1 MIVFL
6 ATVSSLA
13 VAAQATT
20 TAGRDT
26 LFARTDG
33 DSTRVVA
40 DSVRTSGAPRLDLAR
55 VTLGAASFAP
65 IRQDDSDSVTTQRR
79 HAVEHS
85 DWYYRRLTIHKLASY
100 TTIPLFVTEYIL
112 GDKLYKGEGTNTTR
126 SAHGVVAS
134 GIGVL
139 FGVNTLTGVW
149 NLWDSRDEPGKARR
163 VTHAVL
169 MLASDAGFVATAA
182 MAPEGVEDGGFVEA
196 SDSNSQSR
204 HRAVAVGSMGV
215 SLVSYLMMYLWK

>member
-1 MIVFL
+1 MIVIL
-6 ATVSSLA
+6 ATVSSL
-13 VAAQATT
+13 VVLAQANRP
-20 TAGRDT
+20 GSDT
-26 LFARTDG
+26 LSARVDG
-33 DSTRVVA
+33 DSTRIVV
-40 DSVRTSGAPRLDLAR
+40 DSTRGSGAPRIDLAR
-55 VTLGAASFAP
+55 VTVGAATFGPA
-65 IRQDDSDSVTTQRR
+65 REVESDSVATQRR
-79 HAVEHS
+79 RAVTHS
-85 DWYYRRLTIHKLASY
+85 DWYYRRLTVHKLASY

-112 GDKLYKGEGTNTTR
+112 GDKLYKGEGTSTTKGL
-126 SAHGVVAS
+126 HGAVAS

-149 NLWDSRDEPGKARR
+149 NLWEDRGEPGSARR

-182 MAPEGVEDGGFVEA
+182 LAPEGEEGGFEA
-196 SDSNSQSR
+196 ESGSNRRSQ